1 MSDQWGPTPEQDL
14 SNDLR
19 YSAGANRIVD
29 RQSAVQIEAH
39 CENPDGLKG
48 WLLNLWPVTR
58 MRIGETRDW
67 IRHFRNTNEP
77 PTPLGDM
84 FKQAIA
90 LPLAR

>member
-1 MSDQWGPTPEQDL
+1 
-14 SNDLR
+14 
-19 YSAGANRIVD
+19 
-29 RQSAVQIEAH
+29 
-39 CENPDGLKG
+39 
-48 WLLNLWPVTR
+48 LWPVTR